1 MKGLRF
7 FYVIFLSF
15 LHSYNNKLVIGERT
29 SIVYEGQRVP
39 RGVIMLV
46 NTDNLS
52 AFYDAH
58 DGDQRNL
65 AKFLGLFN
73 VYQMQRTK
81 HQERSDAAV
90 FEESD
95 SQKIGFAAA
104 GVLRAIHWANTHW
117 SDMILT
123 RHIRWDV
130 NNIPE
135 MEMLVDEI
143 WDDIRKDTHCI
154 DVITA

>member
-1 MKGLRF
+1 
-7 FYVIFLSF
+7 
-15 LHSYNNKLVIGERT
+15 
-29 SIVYEGQRVP
+29 
-39 RGVIMLV
+39 MLV

-58 DGDQRNL
+58 EGDQKNI

-81 HQERSDAAV
+81 HQKRSDAAV

-95 SQKIGFAAA
+95 AQKIGFAAA
-104 GVLRAIHWANTHW
+104 GVLRAIHWAHTHW
-117 SDMILT
+117 GDQILT
-123 RHIRWDV
+123 RHISWDA

-135 MEMLVDEI
+135 MEILVDEI